1 MPVSDAQTL
10 AASDRAV
17 DGFITILVRICD
29 VCGDHPKQETHTEN
43 AWPRY
48 WTDEIELVKCEE
60 CGKVV
65 CHSCLHEFCCEQTQS
80 ERQRKL
86 FDE

>member
-1 MPVSDAQTL
+1 MSDSQTL
-10 AASDRAV
+10 ACDRAV
-17 DGFITILVRICD
+17 DGFITIRVRVCD
-29 VCGDHPKQETHTEN
+29 VCGDHPKQENHTEN

-48 WTDEIELVKCEE
+48 WTEEIELVKCED
-60 CGKVV
+60 CGKIV
-65 CHSCLHEFCCEQTQS
+65 CHSCLHEFCCEQTRG